1 MPVVTRAF
9 ASLIAFALVALAPA
23 LAAAQQDRGTVYISA
38 GTFAAIEQAPSSS
51 GLAGVDSDTGGTVP
65 GGMLGVGVHL
75 TPRVSARVEW
85 SITGE
90 LDIAQS
96 YAYPAQL
103 QLAPGV
109 SSSMPISDLSIYA
122 PGIESRR
129 RTTSGYALL
138 GYHVTGRRLGLE
150 VLGGVGLVNED
161 TTSEYDVRILARSI
175 FPSPMPELKTSAYHA
190 VAVVGADLAVS
201 LTRRAAV
208 VPSVRAYALNGGLS
222 VRPGVSLRWTF

>member
-1 MPVVTRAF
+1 MTRSSASILV
-9 ASLIAFALVALAPA
+9 ASLVAFTPTF
-23 LAAAQQDRGTVYISA
+23 AAAQQDRGTVYISGGA
-38 GTFAAIEQAPSSS
+38 FAAIERAPST
-51 GLAGVDSDTGGTVP
+51 GFPGDSDASGTVP

-90 LDIAQS
+90 RDIDRA
-96 YAYPAQL
+96 YAYPAL
-103 QLAPGV
+103 LNLAPGV
-109 SSSMPISDLSIYA
+109 SSLPIADLSIYA
-122 PGIESRR
+122 AGIESRR

-138 GYHVTGRRLGLE
+138 AYHVTGRRLGLE

-161 TTSEYDVRILARSI
+161 TTSEYDVRILARAI
-175 FPSPMPELKTSAYHA
+175 FPSPMPELKTSTYNA
-190 VAVVGADLAVS
+190 VAVVGADVAVS

-222 VRPGVSLRWTF
+222 VRPGLALRWTF

>member
-1 MPVVTRAF
+1 MTRSFAAVLALTLVT
-9 ASLIAFALVALAPA
+9 LAPA
-23 LAAAQQDRGTVYISA
+23 SAAAQQDRGTVYISGGA
-38 GTFAAIEQAPSSS
+38 FAAIEQAPSST
-51 GLAGVDSDTGGTVP
+51 GFGGDTDASGTVP
-65 GGMLGVGVHL
+65 AGMLGVGVHL

-85 SITGE
+85 SITDE
-90 LDIAQS
+90 LDINQA
-96 YAYPAQL
+96 YAYPAL
-103 QLAPGV
+103 LSLAPGV
-109 SSSMPISDLSIYA
+109 GSLPFSDLSIYA

-161 TTSEYDVRILARSI
+161 TTSEYDVRILARAI
-175 FPSPMPELKTSAYHA
+175 FPSPMPELKTSSYHA

-208 VPSVRAYALNGGLS
+208 VPSLRAYALNGGLS

>member
-1 MPVVTRAF
+1 VTRSLASALAF
-9 ASLIAFALVALAPA
+9 TLVTLAPA
-23 LAAAQQDRGTVYISA
+23 IAAAQQDRGTVYISGGA
-38 GTFAAIEQAPSSS
+38 FAAIEQAPSST
-51 GLAGVDSDTGGTVP
+51 GFPGVDNDASGTVP

-85 SITGE
+85 SITDE
-90 LDIAQS
+90 LDIQQA
-96 YAYPAQL
+96 YAYPAL
-103 QLAPGV
+103 LELRPGMGSLPVGDLSLYAPGV
-109 SSSMPISDLSIYA
+109 
-122 PGIESRR
+122 ESRR

-161 TTSEYDVRILARSI
+161 TTSEYDVRILARAI
-175 FPSPMPELKTSAYHA
+175 FPAPMPELKTSSYHA

>member
-1 MPVVTRAF
+1 MTRP
-9 ASLIAFALVALAPA
+9 FALILALTLVGLVPTI
-23 LAAAQQDRGTVYISA
+23 AAAQHDRGTVYISA
-38 GTFAAIEQAPSSS
+38 GAFAAIEQAPSSA
-51 GLAGVDSDTGGTVP
+51 GFPGVDTDASGTVP
-65 GGMLGVGVHL
+65 GGMLGIGVHL
-75 TPRVSARVEW
+75 TPRVSARLEW
-85 SITGE
+85 SMTGE
-90 LDIAQS
+90 LDIAQA
-96 YAYPAQL
+96 YAYPALL
-103 QLAPGV
+103 QLEPGV
-109 SSSMPISDLSIYA
+109 SSMPISELSIYA

-161 TTSEYDVRILARSI
+161 TTSEYDVRILARAI
-175 FPSPMPELKTSAYHA
+175 FPSPMPELKTSRYQA

-222 VRPGVSLRWTF
+222 VRPGVALRWTF